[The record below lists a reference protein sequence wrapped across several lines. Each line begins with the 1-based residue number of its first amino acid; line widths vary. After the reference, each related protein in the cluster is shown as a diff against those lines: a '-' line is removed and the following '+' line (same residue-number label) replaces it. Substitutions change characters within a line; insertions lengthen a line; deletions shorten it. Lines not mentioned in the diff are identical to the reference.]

1 MLSLQQRML
10 RGCGFCFLS
19 EVRSAL
25 LDRQQVEELD
35 RILAEA
41 GRPLCTEA
49 KLKFPVYKTNSMV
62 YAVMDFLAAQLAN
75 Q

>member
-1 MLSLQQRML
+1 MLSLQQRIQEVL
-10 RGCGFCFLS
+10 ELGLS

-41 GRPLCTEA
+41 DYRYARGQAEVSGLQDE
-49 KLKFPVYKTNSMV
+49 FPW
-62 YAVMDFLAAQLAN
+62 L
-75 Q
+75 

>member
-1 MLSLQQRML
+1 MLSLQQRIQEVL
-10 RGCGFCFLS
+10 DIGLA

-41 GRPLCTEA
+41 EDR
-49 KLKFPVYKTNSMV
+49 
-62 YAVMDFLAAQLAN
+62 YARGQAEVDGLRDEFSWL
-75 Q
+75 

>member
-1 MLSLQQRML
+1 MDLQQRIQEVL
-10 RGCGFCFLS
+10 ELGLS

-41 GRPLCTEA
+41 DARYARGQAEVSGLQDE
-49 KLKFPVYKTNSMV
+49 FPW
-62 YAVMDFLAAQLAN
+62 L
-75 Q
+75 

>member
-1 MLSLQQRML
+1 MLSLQQRIQEVL
-10 RGCGFCFLS
+10 ELGLS

-41 GRPLCTEA
+41 DDRYARGQSEVSGLQDE
-49 KLKFPVYKTNSMV
+49 FPW
-62 YAVMDFLAAQLAN
+62 L
-75 Q
+75 

>member
-1 MLSLQQRML
+1 MLSLQQRIQEVL
-10 RGCGFCFLS
+10 ELGLS

-41 GRPLCTEA
+41 DDRYVRGQAEVDELRDE
-49 KLKFPVYKTNSMV
+49 FPW
-62 YAVMDFLAAQLAN
+62 L
-75 Q
+75 

>member
-1 MLSLQQRML
+1 MLSLQQRIQEVMDF
-10 RGCGFCFLS
+10 GLS

-41 GRPLCTEA
+41 DDRYVRGQAEVSGLQDE
-49 KLKFPVYKTNSMV
+49 FPW
-62 YAVMDFLAAQLAN
+62 L
-75 Q
+75 